1 MIQSHDNG
9 LYCIKEFDIFIVKAN
24 DPLTQN
30 VIKDRS
36 KLIAL
41 GHFDGEKVE
50 IVDNYKK

>member
-1 MIQSHDNG
+1 M
-9 LYCIKEFDIFIVKAN
+9 VKAN
-24 DPLTQN
+24 APLTQN
-30 VIKDRS
+30 VIKDNS